1 MLMQTD
7 EPVVPLD
14 YESRTAPHPA
24 RIAWGGIAVIGL
36 GIALI
41 NALMTMCMCGYLNR
55 SSIPGNAVAFAI
67 TGLAFLRCRGG
78 SLPARIAIGIAF
90 IFVSL
95 LVFQNIHNV
104 LWSGH
109 NPLLR

>member
-14 YESRTAPHPA
+14 YESPTAPQPA

-41 NALMTMCMCGYLNR
+41 NAFMTMCMCGYLSR
-55 SSIPGNAVAFAI
+55 SSMPGNAVAFAI
-67 TGLAFLRCRGG
+67 TGLAFLRCRG
-78 SLPARIAIGIAF
+78 SLPARIAVGIAF
-90 IFVSL
+90 ICVSL